1 MKVDIQKYIQ
11 GCLQCQI
18 EKLVRVKTKNP
29 MVITDTPTTAFEKI
43 SMDIV
48 GPLPETKSG
57 NLYILTIQY
66 NFTKYSLAIPLPNH
80 QAGTIADA
88 FTPTTAFEKISMD
101 IVGPLPEPKSRN
113 LYILTIQ
120 DNFTKYSLAK
130 PLPNHQAGTIADA
143 FVKKFIC
150 IFGSPK
156 GVLTDQGRDF
166 LSNVLKRLAKRFR
179 INQFRTTA
187 FYPQSNGSLER
198 SHHVLGEYLKQFVAR
213 NSEWDDWLE

>member
-11 GCLQCQI
+11 GCLQFQI
-18 EKLVRVKTKNP
+18 KKLVRVKTKNP
-29 MVITDTPTTAFEKI
+29 MLITDTPTTAFEKI

-57 NLYILTIQY
+57 NLYILTIQD
-66 NFTKYSLAIPLPNH
+66 NFTKYSLEILLPNH
-80 QAGTIADA
+80 QAGTI
-88 FTPTTAFEKISMD
+88 T
-101 IVGPLPEPKSRN
+101 
-113 LYILTIQ
+113 
-120 DNFTKYSLAK
+120 
-130 PLPNHQAGTIADA
+130 DA

-166 LSNVLKRLAKRFR
+166 LRNLLKRLAKRFR
-179 INQFRTTA
+179 IKQFRTTA
-187 FYPQSNGSLER
+187 FHPQSNGSLER
-198 SHHVLGEYLKQFVAR
+198 SHHVLSEYLKQFVAK